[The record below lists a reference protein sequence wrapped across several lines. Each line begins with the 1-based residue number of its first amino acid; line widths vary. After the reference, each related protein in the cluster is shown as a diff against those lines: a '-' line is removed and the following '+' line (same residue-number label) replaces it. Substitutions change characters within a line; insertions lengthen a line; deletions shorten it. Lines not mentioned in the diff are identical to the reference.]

1 MRILLDTNV
10 IAELISRDPNESVL
24 RWMRFLDPQ
33 NTYLSVITIAE
44 LKFGIERLKSSERK
58 QRLMVWLR
66 DEIVASYDENILP
79 VTVEVAEQF
88 ALMRAKLEREGKTLP
103 ITDAFIAATAALD
116 GLTIATRNTKDFEH
130 AGVSL
135 INPWL

>member
-10 IAELISRDPNESVL
+10 ISELISRDPNESVL